1 MTRNPHSIPKDPE
14 TRKQEIIDAA
24 RELFLTQGFEATAV
38 SDIVKKV
45 GVAQGLFYY
54 YFKSKN
60 ELLDAVVEH
69 FAEDYL
75 VAMEQIAAEPQ
86 LNALQKFQTILAA
99 MFQFQKQNEEIIYV
113 VHEKSNELLHHRVE
127 HKTLDKLVPL
137 YLRIL
142 EQGIREQLLDLKY
155 PGETL
160 AIILPGLGQYF
171 HGLLEVSRTDPELF
185 QEKIHAGL
193 AVLEKA
199 LGAAPGSLQVEL

>member
-1 MTRNPHSIPKDPE
+1 MTRNPHSLPKDPE
-14 TRKQEIIDAA
+14 IRKREIIAAA

-69 FAEDYL
+69 FSEDYL
-75 VAMEQIAAEPQ
+75 AELERLVADAQ
-86 LNALQKFQTILAA
+86 LNAIQRFQIILAT
-99 MFQFQKQNEEIIYV
+99 MFQFQKQHEELIRI

-127 HKTLDKLVPL
+127 HKILDKLVPL

-142 EQGIREQLLDLKY
+142 EQGIREQLLELQF
-155 PGETL
+155 PSETL

-171 HGLLEVSRTDPELF
+171 HGLLETSRTDPESF
-185 QEKIHAGL
+185 REKIHIGL
-193 AVLEKA
+193 TVLERA
-199 LGAAPGSLQVEL
+199 LGAAPGSLQVDL